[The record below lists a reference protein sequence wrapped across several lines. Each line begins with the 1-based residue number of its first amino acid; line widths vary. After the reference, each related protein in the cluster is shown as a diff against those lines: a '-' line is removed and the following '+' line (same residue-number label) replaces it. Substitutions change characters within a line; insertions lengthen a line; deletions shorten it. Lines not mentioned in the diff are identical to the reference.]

1 MKTVFRID
9 RGFRAVKGRMKG
21 AYERSGVIGVLGAT
35 FTTKKEEAVSPI
47 IATILLVAIT
57 VVLAA
62 TLYLTLGHY
71 GAGSAVPMAGSLTSM
86 DQTSTSITVQLTYT
100 APTNMTNLPGVK
112 MELFSTSGVP
122 STFSALTA
130 GTNDLTSTVTGLSG
144 VTIYNPASGVTNAL
158 MSGATIVLTGTAA
171 DISALSGET
180 LQLSYTGSS
189 GDISVV
195 LP

>member
-1 MKTVFRID
+1 
-9 RGFRAVKGRMKG
+9 MKG
-21 AYERSGVIGVLGAT
+21 IYGRSGVVGVVRAT

-62 TLYLTLGHY
+62 ALYLTLGHY
-71 GAGSAVPMAGSLTSM
+71 GSGSGAPMTGSLVTM
-86 DQTSTSITVQLTYT
+86 DETSTSITVQLTYT
-100 APTNMTNLPGVK
+100 MPTNMTNLPGVH
-112 MELFSTSGVP
+112 MELLSTSGVP
-122 STFSALTA
+122 SAFSTLTA
-130 GTNDLTSTVTGLSG
+130 GTNDITSTVAGLTG
-144 VTIYNPASGVTNAL
+144 VTIYNPVPGVTNAL

-180 LQLSYTGSS
+180 LQLSYTGNG
-189 GDISVV
+189 GDVSVV